1 MVETI
6 KSVIESK
13 LNTEYRQ
20 EVERLDIPRPKGP
33 CTDSD
38 CPDGWDRLSFHVY
51 DTVSYYDSLKCPLN
65 ILYCCDSV
73 VVNYFLD
80 VCLSPDR
87 TNIVFYITHF
97 AAYPLCDTV
106 WAYWNKLD
114 RENLLDSLYREIER
128 FDYDLGV
135 LVEDDIAQSLLTA
148 AGDVFRCSN
157 GLNFVQSHF
166 ITLSCYKWCLIIDY
180 TKSPPYEGKKVQ
192 CGYKCC
198 KRTKEYCLDSE
209 DHLVIKSTTFSEV
222 NSCDDRTNPTDCS
235 GLWLGPCEK
244 ECGERP

>member
-6 KSVIESK
+6 KTVIESK
-13 LNTEYRQ
+13 VNTEYLP
-20 EVERLDIPRPKGP
+20 EAERLDIPRPKGP
-33 CTDSD
+33 CGKPD
-38 CPDGWDRLSFHVY
+38 CPVGWDRLFFHIY

-73 VVNYFLD
+73 VVNYFLY

-87 TNIVFYITHF
+87 TNIIFHISDF

-106 WAYWNKLD
+106 WSYWNKLD
-114 RENLLDSLYREIER
+114 RENRFDSLYREIDR
-128 FDYDLGV
+128 FDYDLGI
-135 LVEDDIAQSLLTA
+135 LVEDDIAESLLMAT
-148 AGDVFRCSN
+148 GDVFRCSN
-157 GLNFVQSHF
+157 GQNYVQSQF
-166 ITLSCYKWCLIIDY
+166 ITLACYKWCLNIPFFDF
-180 TKSPPYEGKKVQ
+180 KKVE

-209 DHLVIKSTTFSEV
+209 DHLVIKSTTYSEV
-222 NSCDDRTNPTDCS
+222 NSCDDRTKPTQCQ